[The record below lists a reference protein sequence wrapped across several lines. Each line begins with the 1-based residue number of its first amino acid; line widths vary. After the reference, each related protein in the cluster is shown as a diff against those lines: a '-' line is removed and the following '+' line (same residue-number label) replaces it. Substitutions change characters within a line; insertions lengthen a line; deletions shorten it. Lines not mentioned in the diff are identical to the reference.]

1 MKPILLL
8 IAVALVA
15 APCAL
20 HAQQNAAA
28 NQDASQT
35 VPKEPV
41 LQPNPLDVLR
51 KFEGPAN
58 QEYRLG
64 PGDQIDIDVPG
75 HPELSQKLV
84 LGPDGRI
91 TLPLAGNID
100 LSNKTREE
108 AAAAIDTALSQ
119 YYNNIRATVSVEKYT
134 SNRVL
139 VIGAVDHPGL
149 VQFDGQ
155 PTLLEALAKAG
166 LPGAPRNSSNPTV
179 TLKAAPS
186 AMASIPER
194 CAVYRGRNEVVWV
207 NLRRLLREGN
217 SMADLRLQRGDVVF
231 VPNPQ
236 DNFVSVLGQVQHPG
250 AVQLSPGMT
259 LANVL
264 TLAGGLDTQHGA
276 AHRIEVLDPSTGKKT
291 IYLFK
296 DVLANK
302 GNVAELTLKSGD
314 VIFVPRSGFFK
325 VTNTLN
331 AFSPLT
337 SLFTYSMLT
346 YHP

>member
-1 MKPILLL
+1 MKSILLL
-8 IAVALVA
+8 IAAALLL

-20 HAQQNAAA
+20 HAQQNAAPST
-28 NQDASQT
+28 SQAM
-35 VPKEPV
+35 PKEPV
-41 LQPNPLDVLR
+41 LRPNPIDVLR

-64 PGDQIDIDVPG
+64 PGDQIAINVPG

-100 LSNKTREE
+100 LNGKTREE
-108 AAAAIDTALSQ
+108 AAAAIDAALSQ
-119 YYNNIRATVSVEKYT
+119 YYTNISSTVSVEKYT
-134 SNRVL
+134 SNNVL

-149 VQFDGQ
+149 VQFDAQ

-166 LPGAPRNSSNPTV
+166 LPGAPRNSSNQV
-179 TLKAAPS
+179 ASLGSAPS

-194 CAVYRGRNEVVWV
+194 CAVYRGHNEVVWV
-207 NLRRLLREGN
+207 NLRKLLRDGN
-217 SMADLRLQRGDVVF
+217 SMADLRLERGDVVF

-236 DNFVSVLGQVQHPG
+236 ENFVSVLGEVQHPG
-250 AVQLSPGMT
+250 AVQLSPEMT
-259 LANVL
+259 LANVIA
-264 TLAGGLDTQHGA
+264 LAGGLNSQTGA
-276 AHRIEVLDPSTGKKT
+276 ARRVEVLDPSTGKKT
-291 IYLFK
+291 IIPFD

-302 GNVAELTLKSGD
+302 GNAAELTLKSGD
-314 VIFVPRSGFFK
+314 VIFVPRSGFYK

-337 SLFTYSMLT
+337 SLFTYSMLA

>member
-1 MKPILLL
+1 MKLTRLLIISALLL
-8 IAVALVA
+8 APVAL
-15 APCAL
+15 P
-20 HAQQNAAA
+20 AQQNSDAAQ
-28 NQDASQT
+28 NPSQAL
-35 VPKEPV
+35 PKEPV

-51 KFEGPAN
+51 KFEGPAD

-64 PGDQIDIDVPG
+64 PGDQIAIDIPG

-100 LSNKTREE
+100 LGNKTREE
-108 AAAAIDTALSQ
+108 AAAVIDTALSQ

-139 VIGAVDHPGL
+139 VIGAVNHPGL
-149 VQFDGQ
+149 VQFDAQ

-166 LPGAPRNSSNPTV
+166 LPGSTHNSSNQV
-179 TLKAAPS
+179 ATLGTAPS

-207 NLRRLLREGN
+207 NLRKLLREGN
-217 SMADLRLQRGDVVF
+217 SMADLRLRRGDVVF

-236 DNFVSVLGQVQHPG
+236 DNFVSVLGEVQHPG
-250 AVQLSPGMT
+250 AVQLTPDMT

-264 TLAGGLDTQHGA
+264 ALAGGLNTQYGA
-276 AHRIEVLDPSTGKKT
+276 AHRIEVLDPSAGKKT
-291 IYLFK
+291 ILPFK

-302 GNVAELTLKSGD
+302 GNAAELTLKSGD
-314 VIFVPRSGFFK
+314 VIFVPRSGFYK

>member
-1 MKPILLL
+1 MKLTPLLIVGALLL
-8 IAVALVA
+8 
-15 APCAL
+15 APGAIN
-20 HAQQNAAA
+20 AQQKTAAD
-28 NQDASQT
+28 QSASQT
-35 VPKEPV
+35 MPKEPV
-41 LQPNPLDVLR
+41 LQPNPIDVLR
-51 KFEGPAN
+51 QFEGPAH

-64 PGDQIDIDVPG
+64 PGDQIAIDIPG

-84 LGPDGRI
+84 LGPDGRV

-119 YYNNIRATVSVEKYT
+119 YYNNIRSTVSVEKYT

-139 VIGAVDHPGL
+139 VIGAVNHPGL
-149 VQFDGQ
+149 VQFDAQ

-166 LPGAPRNSSNPTV
+166 LPGAPHNSSNQV
-179 TLKAAPS
+179 ATLGTAPS

-194 CAVYRGRNEVVWV
+194 CAVYRGRNAVVWV
-207 NLRRLLREGN
+207 NLRKLLREGN
-217 SMADLRLQRGDVVF
+217 SMADLRLRRGDVVF

-236 DNFVSVLGQVQHPG
+236 DNFVSVLGEVQHPG

-264 TLAGGLDTQHGA
+264 TLAGGLNTQLGA
-276 AHRIEVLDPSTGKKT
+276 AHRVEVLDPATGKKT
-291 IYLFK
+291 IFLFK

-302 GNVAELTLKSGD
+302 GNVAELTLKPGD